1 MPRSAAKIALSLPDD
16 LFREVERIR
25 KKRGKTRSAL
35 VQEAL
40 RLWLRRDTEAA
51 LVREWEEGYRRLP
64 ESAAE
69 IAAAETT
76 AKLAFDPEDDW

>member
-1 MPRSAAKIALSLPDD
+1 MPRPAAKIALSLPDD
-16 LFREVERIR
+16 LFREMERVR
-25 KKRGKTRSAL
+25 RKRGATRSAL

-40 RLWLRRDTEAA
+40 RLWLRQGAEAM

-69 IAAAETT
+69 IVAAAAT